1 MFPKVTLL
9 AIITFIINT
18 AAVPVKRAAG
28 VSIPL
33 HKRGSLTTS
42 EGVFDLAKAIRA
54 SVITQNKYRQN
65 LITLKANGGTLR
77 EDAVIKELAFVP
89 SKFAK
94 RQSEPLIDEENDT
107 EWAGLV
113 SIGTPPAQFLI
124 DFDSTYPRMHL
135 QHQRCTHLCFLAGS
149 SDLWVPSVDCA
160 DAACAQKKKFD
171 PSQSSTSKKQD
182 GNFTIQYGDGSSV
195 KGPVF
200 TETVEVAGIQV
211 TGQVFSPATSI
222 SASFGDDPTD
232 GVSAFIKSLCKY

>member
-42 EGVFDLAKAIRA
+42 EGVFDLAKAIRT

-65 LITLKANGGTLR
+65 LITLMANGGTLR

-89 SKFAK
+89 SEFAK
-94 RQSEPLIDEENDT
+94 RQSEPLIDEDDDT

-124 DFDSTYPRMHL
+124 DFDSTYPRCIYDTSVVL
-135 QHQRCTHLCFLAGS
+135 IYS
-149 SDLWVPSVDCA
+149 S
-160 DAACAQKKKFD
+160 
-171 PSQSSTSKKQD
+171 
-182 GNFTIQYGDGSSV
+182 
-195 KGPVF
+195 
-200 TETVEVAGIQV
+200 
-211 TGQVFSPATSI
+211 
-222 SASFGDDPTD
+222 
-232 GVSAFIKSLCKY
+232 